1 MKLKKNYNPCTNCRK
16 RKIKCGGERP
26 GCQKCKL
33 SRKPLVCE
41 YEDYIFN
48 ENEDSGHTSV
58 DIDANMTVDPS
69 LADNYAFG
77 PFDFPPQPLQFE
89 PSIFFNSSNVITDP
103 NVSFAEYTNP
113 NAILDSIDLSL
124 SFLSKCCSP
133 SLDLDKKLELVY
145 NTKLKIKNYEEY
157 DNNEELCDDF
167 RAFIM
172 YSVLLYGLGNA
183 QEALV
188 IFSDTYMLA
197 VRYGLFHRENASKQ
211 VSMDDLVKLVEKV
224 NIKANTVFP
233 VGEQEKVE
241 RFIVYVLI
249 LYNDTYISMISGD
262 NFIVDDSLYLDYLKS
277 RPLSITTL
285 VPDDAATPMPSFYNP
300 ETSPIWYGTRW
311 QYIYDELLSEALGP
325 KSIHV
330 FNYFLSQYKR
340 VLLYRRIIS
349 FSRRQKV
356 SGIAAKGVEERQ
368 ELHNELLVY
377 LEKADKIE
385 PIFKTLKVDADIDTY
400 VGHVPLK
407 YGIYYLYLTNLTFFS
422 YIHISGIQKNDETPY
437 KFSLNSDETITTYQ
451 VFKNIMNCLLKC
463 ITFLEKPFKSVLN
476 EKVPPNPHLTD
487 TTTAFLIYCISTSCI
502 ITLKEEDLQSAIEGV
517 ETIILPCLERIGSV
531 WPMTLMY
538 YNQLKKVAE
547 MNK

>member
-1 MKLKKNYNPCTNCRK
+1 MQC
-16 RKIKCGGERP
+16 
-26 GCQKCKL
+26 
-33 SRKPLVCE
+33 
-41 YEDYIFN
+41 
-48 ENEDSGHTSV
+48 
-58 DIDANMTVDPS
+58 DA
-69 LADNYAFG
+69 LF
-77 PFDFPPQPLQFE
+77 
-89 PSIFFNSSNVITDP
+89 
-103 NVSFAEYTNP
+103 YT
-113 NAILDSIDLSL
+113 
-124 SFLSKCCSP
+124 K
-133 SLDLDKKLELVY
+133 LDLNKKLELVY

-157 DNNEELCDDF
+157 DNNQELCDDF

-188 IFSDTYMLA
+188 IFSKLGLIKGDTYMLA

-224 NIKANTVFP
+224 NVKANTVFP

-249 LYNDTYISMISGD
+249 LFNDTYISMISGD
-262 NFIVDDSLYLDYLKS
+262 NFIVDDSLYLDYLKA

-285 VPDDAATPMPSFYNP
+285 VPDDTATPMPTHYNP

-368 ELHNELLVY
+368 ELHNELLAY

-385 PIFKTLKVDADIDTY
+385 PIFKTLKVDVDIETY
-400 VGHVPLK
+400 QGSVPLK

-422 YIHISGIQKNDETPY
+422 YIHISGIQKNDESLY
-437 KFSLNSDETITTYQ
+437 RYSLNSTETITTYQ

-463 ITFLEKPFKSVLN
+463 ITFLERPFKTTTD

-502 ITLKEEDLQSAIEGV
+502 ITLKDDDLKKAIEGV
-517 ETIILPCLERIGSV
+517 EDIILPCLERIGSV
-531 WPMTLMY
+531 WPMTTMY